1 MTWLEPRLRLETLLV
16 YEDRRKAVK
25 MVLTASVASSDGPKK

>member
-16 YEDRRKAVK
+16 CEDRRKAVK
-25 MVLTASVASSDGPKK
+25 MVLKASVASSDGLKK